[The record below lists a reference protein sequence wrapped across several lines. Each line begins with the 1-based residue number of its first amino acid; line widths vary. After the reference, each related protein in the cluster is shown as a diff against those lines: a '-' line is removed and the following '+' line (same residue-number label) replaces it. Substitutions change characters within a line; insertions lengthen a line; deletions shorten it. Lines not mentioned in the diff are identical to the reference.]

1 MSSSVSKRSSLWF
14 LAITL
19 LSFLAA
25 STAPTPL
32 YHLYQDHL
40 QFSAATLT
48 LIFGVYALSLLAALL
63 TVGSLSDYL
72 GRKPVIFTAV
82 LLNMLAMLLFIN
94 ADSVTWLISARVLQ
108 GFATGMATAALGAA
122 LLDTDRQQ
130 GPLVNS
136 VAPLLGMAVG
146 AMGCGLLAEF
156 APLPLQL
163 TFWVLLALFGLQ
175 ALYVWRLP
183 ESVSA
188 QSGALASLRP
198 TLHVPVQARRA
209 LWRVLP
215 INTATWALGGF
226 YASLAPSLVRTA
238 TGSTSN
244 LIGGATVAVLT
255 VTGALMIYTLRSRA
269 ADKVLW
275 IGTSTLPVGVA
286 LILLAVHSA
295 SLPLFFIG
303 TLVAGGGLR
312 VRRQFSRVVAQ
323 CGATGVAPRA
333 RRLDVCV
340 LRAQLPGVLPA
351 VVAGGESDA
360 GLWSGG
366 NDRCLRRHADL
377 PGRRCLVGADAKAHH
392 PGLQRHRSAI
402 KNAAP

>member
-1 MSSSVSKRSSLWF
+1 MSRLTSNRSSLWF

-32 YHLYQDHL
+32 YHLYQEHL

-94 ADSVTWLISARVLQ
+94 ADSVAWLISARVLQ
-108 GFATGMATAALGAA
+108 GFATGIATAVLSAA

-130 GPLVNS
+130 GPMVNS
-136 VAPLLGMAVG
+136 VAPLLGMALG
-146 AMGCGLLAEF
+146 AMGCGVLAEF

-163 TFWVLLALFGLQ
+163 TYWVLFALFVMQ

-183 ESVSA
+183 ESVTR
-188 QSGALASLRP
+188 QSGVWASLRP
-198 TLHVPVQARRA
+198 TLHVPIQARRM
-209 LWRVLP
+209 LGRVLP
-215 INTATWALGGF
+215 IDLAVWALGGF
-226 YASLAPSLVRTA
+226 FASLAPSLVRTA

-255 VTGALMIYTLRSRA
+255 VTGALTIYTLRNRS
-269 ADKVLW
+269 ADKVLLL
-275 IGTSTLPVGVA
+275 GASLLPAGVT

-295 SLPLFFIG
+295 SLPLFFFG
-303 TLVAGGGLR
+303 TLVAGGGFGAGFLGALR
-312 VRRQFSRVVAQ
+312 SIVPLA
-323 CGATGVAPRA
+323 
-333 RRLDVCV
+333 
-340 LRAQLPGVLPA
+340 LPH
-351 VVAGGESDA
+351 ERA
-360 GLWSGG
+360 GLMSAFYVLSYLAF
-366 NDRCLRRHADL
+366 CLPSLLAGSLTRTFGLVATTDGYGAVL
-377 PGRRCLVGADAKAHH
+377 IILSLGALVGLMREQSVEVCGVDV
-392 PGLQRHRSAI
+392 R
-402 KNAAP
+402 

>member
-1 MSSSVSKRSSLWF
+1 MSSSISNRSRLGF

-32 YHLYQDHL
+32 YHLYQEHL
-40 QFSAATLT
+40 QFSAAILT
-48 LIFGVYALSLLAALL
+48 LIFGVYAISLLAALL

-82 LLNMLAMLLFIN
+82 LLNMLAMLMFIN
-94 ADSVTWLISARVLQ
+94 ADNVAWLVSARVLQ
-108 GFATGMATAALGAA
+108 GFATGMASAVLSAA

-130 GPLVNS
+130 GPLINS

-163 TFWVLLALFGLQ
+163 TYWVLLALFVMQ

-183 ESVSA
+183 ESVSP
-188 QSGALASLRP
+188 QPGAWASLRP
-198 TLHVPVQARRA
+198 TLHVPNQARRA
-209 LWRVLP
+209 LWLVTP
-215 INTATWALGGF
+215 INIAVWALGGF

-255 VTGALMIYTLRSRA
+255 VTGALMIYTLRNQP
-269 ADKVLW
+269 ADKVLRL
-275 IGTSTLPVGVA
+275 GASLLPVGVA
-286 LILLAVHSA
+286 LILMAVHSA
-295 SLPLFFIG
+295 SLSLFFIG
-303 TLVAGGGLR
+303 TLVAGCGFGAGFLGALRSVVPLALPHERAGLMSAFLVLSYLAFCLPSLLAGNLTR
-312 VRRQFSRVVAQ
+312 SFGLVATTDGYGAVLIMLSVVALFGLMRQ
-323 CGATGVAPRA
+323 RSVK
-333 RRLDVCV
+333 VCS
-340 LRAQLPGVLPA
+340 A
-351 VVAGGESDA
+351 DA
-360 GLWSGG
+360 G
-366 NDRCLRRHADL
+366 
-377 PGRRCLVGADAKAHH
+377 
-392 PGLQRHRSAI
+392 
-402 KNAAP
+402 

>member
-32 YHLYQDHL
+32 YHLYQEHL

-94 ADSVTWLISARVLQ
+94 ADSVAWLISARVLQ

-136 VAPLLGMAVG
+136 VAPLLGMAMG

-215 INTATWALGGF
+215 INTAAWALGGF

-275 IGTSTLPVGVA
+275 IGTSILPVGVA

-303 TLVAGGGLR
+303 TLVAGCGFGASFLGSLRSVVPLALPHERAGLMSAYYVLSYLAFCLPSLLAGSLTR
-312 VRRQFSRVVAQ
+312 AFGLVAATDAY
-323 CGATGVAPRA
+323 GATLIFLAIVALSALIRQ
-333 RRLDVCV
+333 RT
-340 LRAQLPGVLPA
+340 AQACSVTGQP
-351 VVAGGESDA
+351 
-360 GLWSGG
+360 
-366 NDRCLRRHADL
+366 
-377 PGRRCLVGADAKAHH
+377 
-392 PGLQRHRSAI
+392 
-402 KNAAP
+402 

>member
-1 MSSSVSKRSSLWF
+1 MSSSISNRSSLWF

-32 YHLYQDHL
+32 YHLYQEHL

-48 LIFGVYALSLLAALL
+48 LIFGVYAISLLAALL

-82 LLNMLAMLLFIN
+82 ALNMLAMLLFIN
-94 ADSVTWLISARVLQ
+94 ADSVAWLISARVLQ

-136 VAPLLGMAVG
+136 VAPLLGMALG

-163 TFWVLLALFGLQ
+163 TFWVLLAMFGLQ

-188 QSGALASLRP
+188 QRGALASLRP
-198 TLHVPVQARRA
+198 TLHVPTQARRA
-209 LWRVLP
+209 LWLVLP
-215 INTATWALGGF
+215 INTAAWALGGF

-255 VTGALMIYTLRSRA
+255 VTGALMIYTLRSRP
-269 ADKVLW
+269 ADKVLRVGAS
-275 IGTSTLPVGVA
+275 ILPVGVA

-303 TLVAGGGLR
+303 TLVAGCGFGASFLGALRSVVPLALPHERAGLMSAFYVLSYLAFCLPSLLAGNLTR
-312 VRRQFSRVVAQ
+312 AFGLVTTTDGY
-323 CGATGVAPRA
+323 GA
-333 RRLDVCV
+333 V
-340 LRAQLPGVLPA
+340 LIILAVSALPA
-351 VVAGGESDA
+351 LMRQQPAKV
-360 GLWSGG
+360 
-366 NDRCLRRHADL
+366 C
-377 PGRRCLVGADAKAHH
+377 GADA
-392 PGLQRHRSAI
+392 R
-402 KNAAP
+402 